1 MASSALE
8 ENAAELSLLDA
19 LTQLE
24 AAALQTHV
32 DGVPSLLGKDL
43 LRTWDLSPEE
53 LTYLLAVV
61 HTLEEFYK
69 NGRNLVVFTSGLV
82 CFLTTEL
89 LLYPGRFT
97 KLQPG
102 CVYLSR

>member
-69 NGRNLVVFTSGLV
+69 NGRNLVVFTSGLAV
-82 CFLTTEL
+82 SIFRDKSTRTRYSFAAAANLLGLT
-89 LLYPGRFT
+89 
-97 KLQPG
+97 
-102 CVYLSR
+102 V